1 MDTKYKQIITSL
13 NTNYTKSPNIITLWQ
28 VYLQIKK
35 QRFIDDL
42 DKCEQMLQQINQLN
56 NVNSESLIAL
66 YIMQQ
71 YGFTYVFSSN
81 YLNLMVLIN

>member
-42 DKCEQMLQQINQLN
+42 DKCEQMLQQINQLSN
-56 NVNSESLIAL
+56 INSESLITL
-66 YIMQQ
+66 YIMQH
-71 YGFTYVFSSN
+71 YGFT
-81 YLNLMVLIN
+81 

>member
-71 YGFTYVFSSN
+71 YGFT
-81 YLNLMVLIN
+81 

>member
-1 MDTKYKQIITSL
+1 MDTKYKQIITRL
-13 NTNYTKSPNIITLWQ
+13 NTNYTQSPHLIKLWQ

-71 YGFTYVFSSN
+71 YGFT
-81 YLNLMVLIN
+81 

>member
-56 NVNSESLIAL
+56 NVNSESLISL

-71 YGFTYVFSSN
+71 YGFT
-81 YLNLMVLIN
+81 

>member
-71 YGFTYVFSSN
+71 YGFTQCI
-81 YLNLMVLIN
+81 LK

>member
-56 NVNSESLIAL
+56 NVNSESLIAV

-71 YGFTYVFSSN
+71 YGFT
-81 YLNLMVLIN
+81 